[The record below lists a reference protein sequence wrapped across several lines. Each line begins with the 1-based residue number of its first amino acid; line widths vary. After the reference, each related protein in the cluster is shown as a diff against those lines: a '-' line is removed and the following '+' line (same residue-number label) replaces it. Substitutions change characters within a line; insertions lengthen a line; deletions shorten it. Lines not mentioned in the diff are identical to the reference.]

1 MKFGRSTLRRSAEEA
16 GRPARTRPRSPSA
29 SFLPPA
35 LLTSHT
41 LYQNF
46 CGLSRRNKE
55 PNAGDVGRPRLH
67 SAADPAA
74 ARPPSQPLA
83 QLKTFNIFSSF
94 KNYLRQKNRRRING
108 RTMRHHSRPQTWWP
122 LDTNAHTHRRR
133 AHSAPASQSRR
144 AIVTLNKGGERAA
157 AAERDLGE
165 RLRSSSARVTAE
177 QKTKKPRTFTRRG
190 GARTSAHVQHVY
202 QRFVFY

>member
-1 MKFGRSTLRRSAEEA
+1 MRRSAEEA
-16 GRPARTRPRSPSA
+16 GRPARTRPRSPSV
-29 SFLPPA
+29 SFLPPS

-55 PNAGDVGRPRLH
+55 PNAGDLGRPRLH

-74 ARPPSQPLA
+74 SRPPSQPLA

-108 RTMRHHSRPQTWWP
+108 RTIRHHSHPQMRRP

-157 AAERDLGE
+157 AAERDLAE
-165 RLRSSSARVTAE
+165 RRRLASARVTAE
-177 QKTKKPRTFTRRG
+177 QKNNN
-190 GARTSAHVQHVY
+190 ARLHVEEERVHRHMCSMY
-202 QRFVFY
+202 ITALSPIETASN